1 MARILLAEDDPSLG
15 PALRDLLIEESFDV
29 TWVTQGDDAL
39 HMAQQNSHD
48 IHVLDVMLPAE
59 DGFAIVRTLREEG
72 DRTPILLLTARDR
85 VEDRVRGLEAGAD
98 DYLVKPFAS
107 TELIARIRALLRRSS
122 PEFADPD
129 VMHYCSLHLRVS
141 TREFS
146 IDGEAASIL
155 TPKESALLELFLRY
169 PGIVLTRSQ
178 LIDRLWGYEAD
189 VLENTLEVHVSRL
202 RKRLEHNGCPNIL
215 TVRGLGYRLQKGN

>member
-1 MARILLAEDDPSLG
+1 MRILIVDDDELLG
-15 PALRDLLIEESFDV
+15 RALVR
-29 TWVTQGDDAL
+29 AL
-39 HMAQQNSHD
+39 GLDGHEVE
-48 IHVLDVMLPAE
+48 HVLDAAAARRRAEKERFDLFILDVRMPGE
-59 DGFAIVRTLREEG
+59 DGVSLCRHLRAAT
-72 DRTPILLLTARDR
+72 DAAILLLTAADA
-85 VEDRVRGLEAGAD
+85 VEDRVRGLDAGAD

-107 TELIARIRALLRRSS
+107 TELVARIRALLRRSS

-129 VMHYCSLHLRVS
+129 IMHYCNLHLRVS

-146 IDGEAASIL
+146 VDGEPPSIL
-155 TPKESALLELFLRY
+155 TPKENALLELFLRY

-178 LIDRLWGYEAD
+178 LIDRLWGYEAE

-202 RKRLEHNGCPNIL
+202 RKRLEHEGCPNIL